1 VFAQPFDG
9 MASMAQETTDR
20 PSERTLQGQVVYPC
34 SQEELLRVIGWA
46 FDYRGD
52 VTLELASGESVCGYL
67 FNRVADGGGGGCVE
81 IFQPD
86 NPTSRKVSICDIRG
100 LHFTGPDTASGQSW
114 EAWVQKKQREGK
126 P

>member
-1 VFAQPFDG
+1 
-9 MASMAQETTDR
+9 MAQETTDR
-20 PSERTLQGQVVYPC
+20 LSERTLQGQVVYPC

-52 VTLELASGESVCGYL
+52 VTLELISGESVCGYL
-67 FNRVADGGGGGCVE
+67 FNQITDGSGGCIE

-86 NPTSRKVSICDIRG
+86 NPTPLKVSICDIRG
-100 LHFTGPDTASGQSW
+100 IHFTGPDTASGQSW
-114 EAWVQKKQREGK
+114 EAWVQKKRREGK

>member
-1 VFAQPFDG
+1 
-9 MASMAQETTDR
+9 MAQETTDR
-20 PSERTLQGQVVYPC
+20 LSERSLQGQVVYPC

-52 VTLELASGESVCGYL
+52 VTIELASGESVCGYL
-67 FNRVADGGGGGCVE
+67 FNRVTDDSGGCIE

-86 NPTSRKVSICDIRG
+86 NPTPLKVSICDIRG
-100 LHFTGPDTASGQSW
+100 IHFTGPDTASGQSW

>member
-1 VFAQPFDG
+1 
-9 MASMAQETTDR
+9 MAQETTDR
-20 PSERTLQGQVVYPC
+20 PSERTLQGRVVYPC
-34 SQEELLRVIGWA
+34 SQEELLQVVGWA

-67 FNRVADGGGGGCVE
+67 FNRVTNGGGACIE

-86 NPTSRKVSICDIRG
+86 NPTPLKVSIGDIRG
-100 LHFTGPDTASGQSW
+100 IHFTGPDTASGQSW